1 MKGYLNDGLVNADK
15 LGLMKEYEKWE
26 YFDCFDNP
34 KLTYHYIC

>member
-15 LGLMKEYEKWE
+15 LEVKEYEKWE

-34 KLTYHYIC
+34 KLMCHYIC